1 MNEVL
6 KTILQR
12 RSIRHFLPQV
22 PERDVLDAIL
32 QAACYAPSG
41 SNHQSWR
48 FTVLTHPEDL
58 RALDALIREVFCE
71 LVIAPD
77 DYPTKHTY
85 QRRARENEAF
95 SFTYHA
101 PVLVIV
107 SNERAY
113 SNAMADSACAIQN
126 MLLAAQSLGI
136 GSCYINQLTWTT
148 DEPRVRAQLDAYGIP
163 QSHIVCGAVALGYP
177 ASGMNR
183 PAAARKPGTV
193 HFVSS
198 GETATEQK

>member
-6 KTILQR
+6 QTILQR
-12 RSIRHFLPQV
+12 RSIRQFLPQV
-22 PERDVLDAIL
+22 PERRALDAIL
-32 QAACYAPSG
+32 QAARYAPSG

-48 FTVLTHPEDL
+48 FTVLTKREDL
-58 RALDALIREVFCE
+58 QALDALVREVFCDI
-71 LVIAPD
+71 VIAPD

-85 QRRARENEAF
+85 QKRARENAAF

-107 SNERAY
+107 SNERTY
-113 SNAMADSACAIQN
+113 SNAMADSACAIEN

-136 GSCYINQLTWTT
+136 GGCYINQLTWTT
-148 DEPRVRAQLDAYGIP
+148 DEPRVRLKLDAYGIP
-163 QSHIVCGAVALGYP
+163 QAHVVCGAVALGLP

-183 PAAARKPGTV
+183 PAPARKPDTV
-193 HFVSS
+193 HFV
-198 GETATEQK
+198 